1 MNRIFR
7 VWNNSMNNV
16 ATGTAHLSRA
26 NGAIVP
32 INPQSNRPSVGH
44 ARPVAFQC
52 QGRILRS
59 HLRPDKAYCRRVIL
73 A

>member
-1 MNRIFR
+1 
-7 VWNNSMNNV
+7 MNNV

-44 ARPVAFQC
+44 LRPVAFQC

-59 HLRPDKAYCRRVIL
+59 HLRPDKVYCRRVIL